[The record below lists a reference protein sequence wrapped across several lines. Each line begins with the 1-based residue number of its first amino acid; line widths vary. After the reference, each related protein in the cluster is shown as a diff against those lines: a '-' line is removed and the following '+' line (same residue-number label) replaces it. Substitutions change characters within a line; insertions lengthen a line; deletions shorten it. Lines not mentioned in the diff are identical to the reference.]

1 MIVCVCRRVSDR
13 DIRRAAAE
21 GVSSFD
27 EMQDELGVAT
37 GCGACLDCARETWAE
52 ACHAGASCPG
62 AAMAAGRSGQALP
75 PPVAPGRR
83 LPVVPIRPLHASAAS
98 SR

>member
-27 EMQDELGVAT
+27 EMQSELGVAT

-52 ACHAGASCPG
+52 ACHAGAACPG
-62 AAMAAGRSGQALP
+62 MTAAARSSAQPPLPAAT
-75 PPVAPGRR
+75 GRR
-83 LPVVPIRPLHASAAS
+83 LLVVPIRPLHTAAAS
-98 SR
+98 PR

>member
-13 DIRRAAAE
+13 DILRAAAE

-37 GCGACLDCARETWAE
+37 GCGACLDCAHETWAQ
-52 ACHAGASCPG
+52 ACRAGAPCAG
-62 AAMAAGRSGQALP
+62 AASAARAGQGMPALAGRRVP
-75 PPVAPGRR
+75 
-83 LPVVPIRPLHASAAS
+83 VPIRPLRGAVASP
-98 SR
+98 R